1 MVPLLRARKIQS
13 AAMGVEKRHGECV
26 RRNYPG
32 FKVQNRSEFEF
43 GSFPPLGWFC
53 SGHRI
58 ARGLR
63 PSQPQGIGGLGERVF
78 IEDRVLNSAPREF
91 RHLPAINH
99 TGLFWRPW
107 GLDLTHRCGRFAGA
121 TTLFLRSGS
130 PFWTSSITPVRP
142 RAAECRQEQEQWLR
156 RDTSTRGLSRIRAVN
171 CGLFV
176 HSTKRPPT
184 RG

>member
-1 MVPLLRARKIQS
+1 MIMVPLLRARKIQP

-130 PFWTSSITPVRP
+130 PFWTSSITRCARAPRNAGKSKSNGYAETRP
-142 RAAECRQEQEQWLR
+142 RAGSPE
-156 RDTSTRGLSRIRAVN
+156 
-171 CGLFV
+171 
-176 HSTKRPPT
+176 
-184 RG
+184 